1 MAQALKNTGS
11 DTSPT
16 RIVVKTMSSFLENS
30 IGIVAYGGIL
40 ASLSP
45 WILLTVSVTT
55 IGSFLLMRQNSDWAY
70 RNKGRWLG
78 ADRRLA
84 YVRDRSADF
93 SQAKDLRLYG
103 MSGWLRSLF
112 DQALTDRMGWHK
124 KQQQV
129 GFFTDGGQTL
139 IAFVR
144 ESISYGGLI
153 WAIYAKGMSAAD
165 FVLYFGVIE
174 GLSNWL
180 FQLAR
185 NLDQLYRSHLGFCE
199 IREFLD
205 LTPGDP
211 ASETPLPAAPFSI
224 EFRHVSYRYAGNE
237 EDTIHDLSFVI
248 PKGEKLA
255 IVGLNGAGKTTLVKL
270 ICGFYT
276 PSAGSVFID
285 GTDIR
290 QFGRKAY
297 YNLFPLCS
305 RKFFCC
311 PYQWSA
317 TSPPCRLKRRT
328 GKKCSRCWSKRGFG
342 KKSKAFPK
350 GWTPA

>member
-1 MAQALKNTGS
+1 M
-11 DTSPT
+11 
-16 RIVVKTMSSFLENS
+16 
-30 IGIVAYGGIL
+30 GGIL

-84 YVRDRSADF
+84 YVRDRSVGF

-165 FVLYFGVIE
+165 FVLYFGVIDE
-174 GLSNWL
+174 LSNWL

-185 NLDQLYRSHLGFCE
+185 NLDQLYRSHLGNFWTLPPAT
-199 IREFLD
+199 RRARRPFPPRLSPSNSAMSATA
-205 LTPGDP
+205 TP
-211 ASETPLPAAPFSI
+211 AT
-224 EFRHVSYRYAGNE
+224 RR
-237 EDTIHDLSFVI
+237 
-248 PKGEKLA
+248 
-255 IVGLNGAGKTTLVKL
+255 
-270 ICGFYT
+270 T
-276 PSAGSVFID
+276 PS
-285 GTDIR
+285 T
-290 QFGRKAY
+290 
-297 YNLFPLCS
+297 
-305 RKFFCC
+305 
-311 PYQWSA
+311 
-317 TSPPCRLKRRT
+317 T
-328 GKKCSRCWSKRGFG
+328 
-342 KKSKAFPK
+342 
-350 GWTPA
+350 

>member
-1 MAQALKNTGS
+1 M
-11 DTSPT
+11 
-16 RIVVKTMSSFLENS
+16 
-30 IGIVAYGGIL
+30 GGIL

-153 WAIYAKGMSAAD
+153 RAIYAKGMSAAD

-211 ASETPLPAAPFSI
+211 AGEASPSRRAFLHRIPPCQLPLRRQRGGHHPRP
-224 EFRHVSYRYAGNE
+224 ELCDPQR
-237 EDTIHDLSFVI
+237 
-248 PKGEKLA
+248 
-255 IVGLNGAGKTTLVKL
+255 GKTGDCRSQRRGKDHA
-270 ICGFYT
+270 CK
-276 PSAGSVFID
+276 
-285 GTDIR
+285 TDLR
-290 QFGRKAY
+290 F
-297 YNLFPLCS
+297 LHPF
-305 RKFFCC
+305 
-311 PYQWSA
+311 
-317 TSPPCRLKRRT
+317 CRLRFHRRHRYPAIWAQ
-328 GKKCSRCWSKRGFG
+328 SVLQAFFRCVPGNFSAARISGLQRLR
-342 KKSKAFPK
+342 
-350 GWTPA
+350 PAG